1 MIGILGGTFDPV
13 HIGHLRIALELYQTL
28 PLNEIRFIP
37 CGQPPHRGPPQATAG
52 QRLTMLRMAIQ
63 DQQGFCIDEREL
75 QRQGPSYMID
85 TLSSLRDEFPDIPL
99 CLILGLDVF
108 REFDKW
114 HRWLE
119 IPAFAHIVVVHRPA
133 SDLPDDKGRVSEL
146 LEQRRI
152 AKPSELLERPAGAI
166 LPWPVR
172 QLDISSTDIRSLIA
186 DDKSPRYLLPE
197 QVYSYIQDEGLYR
210 S

>member
-13 HIGHLRIALELYQTL
+13 HIGHLRIALELYQAL
-28 PLNEIRFIP
+28 PLDEIRFIP
-37 CGQPPHRGPPQATAG
+37 CGLPPHRDPPQANAA

-63 DQQGFCIDEREL
+63 DQQGFRIDEREL
-75 QRQGPSYMID
+75 QRQGPSYMVD

-99 CLILGLDVF
+99 CLIVGLDVF
-108 REFDKW
+108 KEFDKW

-133 SDLPDDKGRVSEL
+133 GDLAGEGRILELLAQRRVREPSAL
-146 LEQRRI
+146 LEQVAGSI
-152 AKPSELLERPAGAI
+152 LL
-166 LPWPVR
+166 WTVR
-172 QLDISSTDIRSLIA
+172 QLDISSTDIRLLLA
-186 DDKSPRYLLPE
+186 GHKSPRYLLPE
-197 QVYSYIQDEGLYR
+197 AVYDYIQQEGLYQ